1 VHLFVLIRQSG
12 PFKTFC
18 PRQCWRHAPFSER
31 IDRVAD
37 SIWPVIQSEEEL
49 AVAKKGTG
57 YFDRKGHFFKTG
69 REATESDLASLLG
82 QIGDGES
89 LAPGI
94 AHMLLERRTEV
105 ERLFAEHDEMMA
117 EEAAAASAKL
127 TDIAD
132 KVTKLPR
139 SAS

>member
-1 VHLFVLIRQSG
+1 M
-12 PFKTFC
+12 
-18 PRQCWRHAPFSER
+18 
-31 IDRVAD
+31 
-37 SIWPVIQSEEEL
+37 
-49 AVAKKGTG
+49 AKKGTG

-94 AHMLLERRTEV
+94 AHMLLERRKEV

-117 EEAAAASAKL
+117 EETAASSAKL
-127 TDIAD
+127 TDITD